1 MGDED
6 TVLSPSPDGGGA
18 FFWVP
23 ASLHPELAPSEFK
36 QFLRDHRRDVEE
48 GSDSSS
54 LGRVGSI
61 GLQRS
66 SSGLSRTGSAL
77 GRKKSMLSRQ
87 YQPKEGDEEGKEGDE
102 EVRPIRRNRSSVIQ
116 GVQPQLTIKDLQK
129 LDDLATAAAAGDGSE
144 AKLIRS
150 QLRRSI
156 SLGFAGSSTW
166 TPRLY
171 LIKTN
176 LARCSYRPD

>member
-1 MGDED
+1 MFYIRLGTTPTGDPPTMGDDD
-6 TVLSPSPDGGGA
+6 TVLSPSPGGGGA

-48 GSDSSS
+48 GSDPSSPAA

-61 GLQRS
+61 GLQRA
-66 SSGLSRTGSAL
+66 SSGLSRSGSGL

-87 YQPKEGDEEGKEGDE
+87 YQPKEGDEDGKEGDE
-102 EVRPIRRNRSSVIQ
+102 EVRPMRRNRSSVIQ

-156 SLGFAGSSTW
+156 SLGFPGTST
-166 TPRLY
+166 
-171 LIKTN
+171 
-176 LARCSYRPD
+176 